1 MAKVQ
6 SRNPRT
12 KTANDKPVDANA
24 IRVRCMGNNK
34 TFFRGGYRFTSEP
47 RTLLLADLT
56 AQEIS
61 LITEEPKLQIEF
73 IVADQG

>member
-1 MAKVQ
+1 MAKAKSGKAQAAV
-6 SRNPRT
+6 
-12 KTANDKPVDANA
+12 ANEKPVDANA
-24 IRVRCMGNNK
+24 IRVRCVGNNK

-56 AQEIS
+56 EQEIN

-73 IVADQG
+73 IAADQG